1 MTSSV
6 DRARSRLLVRAKHVL
21 RPARSLLLP
30 AWHRIQP
37 IVEPSTAWQPSTPP
51 PGATT
56 GPVRPI
62 TKAEFDAVAR
72 EYPYYRARGRY
83 LSAAARI
90 AGELIA
96 IDGATSALEL
106 GPFLRP
112 VVVGADVIDRRADER
127 LALEPPAR
135 LVVHDVTQV
144 PWPFADG
151 QYDLFVAL
159 QVFEHLGTSQSAAF
173 HEVAR
178 VARRAI
184 ISLPIDWEMDDPRN
198 CHHMISNERAL
209 SWFRP
214 WRPTRVEV
222 GNPGSRTRLI
232 YVFEDLAARPP
243 ASGGDVPDGVP
254 AGLARA

>member
-1 MTSSV
+1 VTTSV
-6 DRARSRLLVRAKHVL
+6 DRARSRLLVRAKHLL

-37 IVEPSTAWQPSTPP
+37 LVEPSTAWQPSTPP
-51 PGATT
+51 PGATA

-72 EYPYYRARGRY
+72 AYPYYRARGRY
-83 LSAAARI
+83 LSVAARI

-96 IDGATSALEL
+96 IDGAMSALEL

-127 LALEPPAR
+127 LVLEPPAR

-159 QVFEHLGTSQSAAF
+159 QVFEHLGTSQGAAF

-198 CHHMISNERAL
+198 CHHMISTERAL
-209 SWFRP
+209 SWFLP

-232 YVFEDLAARPP
+232 YVFEDLATPSP
-243 ASGGDVPDGVP
+243 APGGDVPDGVP

>member
-1 MTSSV
+1 VTAGV
-6 DRARSRLLVRAKHVL
+6 DRARSRLLIRAKRLL
-21 RPARSLLLP
+21 RPARRVLLP
-30 AWHRIQP
+30 AWHRLQP
-37 IVEPSTAWQPSTPP
+37 LVEPSTAWQPSTPP
-51 PGATT
+51 PGTT
-56 GPVRPI
+56 AGPVRPI

-72 EYPYYRARGRY
+72 AYPYYRARGRY
-83 LSAAARI
+83 LSVAARI

-112 VVVGADVIDRRADER
+112 VVVGADVVDIRADER
-127 LALEPPAR
+127 LVLAPPAR
-135 LVVHDVTQV
+135 LIVHDVTQV
-144 PWPFADG
+144 PWPFGDR

-198 CHHMISNERAL
+198 CHHMISSERAL
-209 SWFRP
+209 SWFLP
-214 WRPTRVEV
+214 WRPTRIEV

-232 YVFEDLAARPP
+232 YVFEDLAAPSP
-243 ASGGDVPDGVP
+243 APRADPAEGVP